1 MDYPKKILLKE
12 VAPRDGWQKF
22 PRILPTEWKIQQI
35 LQMIDYGAKEI
46 EIGVF
51 ENNPLLIRQY
61 QDIEEL
67 CREIL
72 PVAEASGVVLNAI
85 VGNKENL
92 IHAKECGIHKADFF
106 ISVSEKF
113 GRGFG
118 VTEEQA
124 FRNLE
129 EMTSVSGIEVR
140 MALGAVFGSPF
151 GDETPVERTIRY
163 IEKGLELGIQ
173 NFGLADSAGRSDPLH
188 TEEIL
193 QEVRKVLLPEQVTL
207 HIHNTEG
214 FGLANCCK
222 AMEMGFFRFDTSLA
236 GMGGCPVIPDA
247 KGNIPTE
254 DFVNLVNKMDIECDV
269 NLDKCVDA
277 SLRMSEE
284 LGRNPISSLGEK
296 ELLERR
302 NK

>member
-1 MDYPKKILLKE
+1 MSYPKKVIVKE

-22 PRILPTEWKIQQI
+22 PQILSTEWKVRQI
-35 LQMIDYGAKEI
+35 LRMIDYGAQEL

-67 CREIL
+67 CRKIL
-72 PVAEASGVVLNAI
+72 PVTESSGVVLNAI
-85 VGNKENL
+85 VGNKDNL
-92 IHAKECGIHKADFF
+92 IHAKTCGIHKADFF
-106 ISVSEKF
+106 VSVSEKF
-113 GRGFG
+113 GKGFG
-118 VTEEQA
+118 VTEEEA

-129 EMTSVSGIEVR
+129 EMMTIPGVEVR

-163 IEKGLELGIQ
+163 IQRGLELGIQ

-193 QEVRKVLLPEQVTL
+193 QEVRNVLLPEQVTL

-247 KGNIPTE
+247 KGNISTE
-254 DFVNLVNKMDIECDV
+254 DFVNLLNKMNIDCDI

-284 LGRNPISSLGEK
+284 LELNHISCIGEK
-296 ELLERR
+296 KFLEG
-302 NK
+302 KKK

>member
-1 MDYPKKILLKE
+1 
-12 VAPRDGWQKF
+12 
-22 PRILPTEWKIQQI
+22 
-35 LQMIDYGAKEI
+35 MIDCGAKEL

-51 ENNPLLIRQY
+51 ENNPLLIRQF
-61 QDIEEL
+61 QDMEEL
-67 CREIL
+67 CAAVL
-72 PVAEASGVVLNAI
+72 PAAEQAGVVLNAI
-85 VGNKENL
+85 VGNRENL
-92 IHAKECGIHKADFF
+92 LRARDCGIPKADFF
-106 ISVSEKF
+106 ISVSERF

-118 VTEEQA
+118 VTEEEA
-124 FRNLE
+124 FHNLE
-129 EMTSVSGIEVR
+129 EMMSVSKIEVR

-151 GDETPVERTIRY
+151 GDVTPVERTIRY
-163 IEKGLELGIQ
+163 IKKGLELGIQ
-173 NFGLADSAGRSDPLH
+173 NFGLADSAGRSDPVH

-193 QEVRKVLLPEQVTL
+193 REVRNVLLPEQVTL

-236 GMGGCPVIPDA
+236 GMGGCPVIPNA

-254 DFVNLVNKMDIECDV
+254 DFVNLLNKMDIECDV

-277 SLRMSEE
+277 SLQMSEE
-284 LGRNPISSLGEK
+284 LGLNPISSLGEK
-296 ELLERR
+296 KLLEHR